1 MLSSGGGGIEG
12 GGIDPSGGGGGGG
25 DVGYA
30 RPKRPLRYS
39 ADGTGLGTP
48 EAP

>member
-12 GGIDPSGGGGGGG
+12 GGIDPSDGGGGGG
-25 DVGYA
+25 DVGY
-30 RPKRPLRYS
+30 RPPRYS